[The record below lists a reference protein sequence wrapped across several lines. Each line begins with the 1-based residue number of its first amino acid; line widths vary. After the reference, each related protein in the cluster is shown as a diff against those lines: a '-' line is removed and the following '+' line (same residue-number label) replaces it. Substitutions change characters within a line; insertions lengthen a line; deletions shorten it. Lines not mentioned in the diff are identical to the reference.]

1 MSESQD
7 LVTEAQGPDPEIGAV
22 KDMTDEN
29 TQRLTSRANRQSGS
43 RELTRKPTI
52 GLALGGGGARG
63 LAHIL
68 MLEVLDEMGIRPKI
82 IAGTSIGAIFGAA
95 YASGYSAAQ
104 IRAHTEELLRS
115 RFELVR
121 QFFLARKEPLGRVL
135 NVLQLRSALLNP
147 EALLDI
153 VMPRRLAADFNDL
166 EIPLRVVAADF
177 FTQDQV
183 VMSAGSIKGA
193 VAASMALPVLFSPV
207 MSEDRALMDGGLVNP
222 LPFDVI
228 SGEAD
233 IIVAVN
239 VSGAGR
245 LPGDRS
251 LPKATEALI
260 ASLQILQYTIVR
272 EKLLSRQPDVLV
284 DVDVGHFHVLEFHKL
299 EQVLEAAAPAKAEL
313 RQKLERVLSA
323 ETLETI
329 DEPQKTLDEPP
340 ETKRARLAQRLL
352 GNDGNPR

>member
-1 MSESQD
+1 
-7 LVTEAQGPDPEIGAV
+7 
-22 KDMTDEN
+22 MTDK
-29 TQRLTSRANRQSGS
+29 TTPRLTTRANRQTGS
-43 RELTRKPTI
+43 LELKRKPTI

-95 YASGYSAAQ
+95 YASGFSAAQ

-115 RFELVR
+115 RFEIVR
-121 QFFLARKEPLGRVL
+121 QFFMARQEPLGRVL
-135 NVLQLRSALLNP
+135 NILQLRSALFNS

-153 VMPRRLAADFNDL
+153 VMPKGLAEDFQDL
-166 EIPLRVVAADF
+166 AIPLRVVAADF

-183 VMSAGSIKGA
+183 VIESGSTRKAI
-193 VAASMALPVLFSPV
+193 AASMALPAMFSPV
-207 MSEDRALMDGGLVNP
+207 MSEEHALMDGGLVNP

-228 SGEAD
+228 SGAAD
-233 IIVAVN
+233 ILVAIN

-245 LPGDRS
+245 LPEDRAAPS
-251 LPKATEALI
+251 TTEALI
-260 ASLQILQYTIVR
+260 ASLQILQHTIVR

-284 DVDVGHFHVLEFHKL
+284 DVNVGHFHVLEFHKL
-299 EQVLEAAAPAKAEL
+299 EHVLESAAPAKAEL
-313 RQKLERVLSA
+313 RHKLERVMSA

-329 DEPQKTLDEPP
+329 DEQPIPLDETG
-340 ETKRARLAQRLL
+340 EVKRARLAQRLL
-352 GNDGNPR
+352 GNDG

>member
-1 MSESQD
+1 
-7 LVTEAQGPDPEIGAV
+7 
-22 KDMTDEN
+22 MTDK
-29 TQRLTSRANRQSGS
+29 TTPRLTTRANRQTGS
-43 RELTRKPTI
+43 LEQTRKPTI

-95 YASGYSAAQ
+95 YASGFSAAQ

-115 RFELVR
+115 RFEIVR
-121 QFFLARKEPLGRVL
+121 QFFMARQEPLGRVL
-135 NVLQLRSALLNP
+135 NILQLRSALFNS

-153 VMPRRLAADFNDL
+153 VMPKRLAEDFQDL
-166 EIPLRVVAADF
+166 AIPLRVVAADF

-183 VMSAGSIKGA
+183 VIEAGSTRKAI
-193 VAASMALPVLFSPV
+193 AASMALPAMFSPV
-207 MSEDRALMDGGLVNP
+207 MSEEHALMDGGLVNP

-228 SGEAD
+228 SGAAD
-233 IIVAVN
+233 ILVAIN

-245 LPGDRS
+245 LPEDRAAPS
-251 LPKATEALI
+251 TTEALI
-260 ASLQILQYTIVR
+260 ASLQILQHTIVR

-284 DVDVGHFHVLEFHKL
+284 DVNVGHFHVLEFHKL
-299 EQVLEAAAPAKAEL
+299 EHVLESAAPAKAEL
-313 RQKLERVLSA
+313 RHKLERVMSA

-329 DEPQKTLDEPP
+329 DEQPIPLDETG
-340 ETKRARLAQRLL
+340 EVKRAPLAQRLL
-352 GNDGNPR
+352 GNDG